1 MIILGLTGS
10 IGMGKSATAQMFRDE
25 GVRVYD
31 ADAAVHEIYNV
42 GGSAVGP
49 IGSAFPGTVKDNKV
63 DRAALRDIVLNDAEA
78 LKRLEALVHPLVA
91 ETQAKARAE
100 ARSADADILVLDIPL
115 LFETGG
121 DQRVDY
127 TLVVTTTAEE
137 QRDRVMSRPGMTEAN
152 FTAILAKQ
160 TPDHEKRA
168 RADFVINTRIDHD
181 YARDQ
186 VRALIAA
193 LRRQKE
199 G

>member
-25 GVRVYD
+25 GIPVYD
-31 ADAAVHEIYNV
+31 ADAAVHEIYDV
-42 GGSAVGP
+42 GGSAVEP
-49 IGSAFPGTVKDNKV
+49 IGSAFPGTVKDGKV
-63 DRAALRDIVLNDAEA
+63 DRSALREIVLNDAEA
-78 LKRLEALVHPLVA
+78 LKRLESLVHPLVA
-91 ETQAKARAE
+91 ETQARARAD
-100 ARSADADILVLDIPL
+100 AVSSGADILVLDIPL

-127 TLVVTTTAEE
+127 TVVVTTSAVE
-137 QRDRVMSRPGMTEAN
+137 QRNRVMARPGMTETA
-152 FTAILAKQ
+152 FEAILAKQ
-160 TPDHEKRA
+160 TPDKEKRGQ
-168 RADFVINTRIDHD
+168 ADFVINTRIDHT

-193 LRRQKE
+193 LRRQNE